1 MIKLGLSGNNAI
13 EFDLPTLRDT
23 RLLIQSNSGGG
34 KSWAIRRL
42 LEQSHKKIQQ
52 LVLDPEGEFS
62 TLREKYDYVIVGKD
76 GDTPAHPSTAK
87 VLALKLLE
95 LQVSTI
101 CDLYEL
107 KARDRIQ
114 FVKIFLESLIS
125 APKRLWHPVLVVID
139 EAQVFCPQAT
149 RKEVES
155 ASAVID
161 LATRGRKRGLC
172 SVFATQRLSKLHK
185 DACAELGNKLIGRT
199 SLDIDQARA
208 ADEIGLRTKEER
220 RQLRELKPGQFY
232 AYGPALR
239 NGTGKVVNGVIQ
251 LKVGSVVSKHPKVG
265 AKYAGSPP
273 APSNKVKTILS
284 DLADLPEV
292 AEKEVKD
299 IMALRKENADL
310 KRQLRKSSAAIS
322 TQAEQ
327 DYKSEI
333 NCLKKSL
340 INRNKMINAIG
351 SAFSN
356 MMNNLECIVS
366 KFESFTGGAEKVNT
380 LLKEIKTDECKTVV
394 HERPQPVKKENY
406 RLPPICKRQDLE
418 AVFSDN
424 KITRPQSS
432 IINSIAAF
440 ESVGLEKVHKSVV
453 AAFSRVSPK
462 SGGYFNNLGRL
473 RSLGYIDYPSSSYV
487 SLTDTGR
494 KHAVPQNEINS
505 ISDLHNAWL
514 NVISTPQA
522 NILAALIELYPE
534 DISKNDLAER
544 IGVSERSGGYF
555 NNLGRLRTLG
565 VINYPAPGRVVATD
579 LLFPEGL

>member
-42 LEQSHKKIQQ
+42 LEQSHKKIQH

-76 GDTPAHPSTAK
+76 GDTPAHPSIAK
-87 VLALKLLE
+87 VLAQKLLE
-95 LQVSTI
+95 LQVSAI

-107 KARDRIQ
+107 KARERIQ
-114 FVKIFLESLIS
+114 FVKIFLESLIN

-139 EAQVFCPQAT
+139 EAQVFCPQASK
-149 RKEVES
+149 KEVES

-265 AKYAGSPP
+265 AKYAGPPP

-394 HERPQPVKKENY
+394 REKPQPVKRTLFPIDQNQGIEN
-406 RLPPICKRQDLE
+406 IGNDE
-418 AVFSDN
+418 
-424 KITRPQSS
+424 ITRPQSV

-440 ESVGLEKVHKSVV
+440 ESVGLDKVHKSAV
-453 AAFSRVSPK
+453 AAFSGVSPK

-505 ISDLHNAWL
+505 IFDLHNAWL

-534 DISKNDLAER
+534 DISKNDLAVR

-565 VINYPAPGRVVATD
+565 VIDYPAPGRVVATD